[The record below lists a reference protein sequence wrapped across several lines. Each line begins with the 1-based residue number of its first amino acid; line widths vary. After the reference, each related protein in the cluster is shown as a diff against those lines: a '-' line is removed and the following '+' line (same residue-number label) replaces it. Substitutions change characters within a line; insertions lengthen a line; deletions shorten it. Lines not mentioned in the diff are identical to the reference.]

1 MKKECTEEQARL
13 KAEAYCVGA
22 ERCTNDVLRKLK
34 QWGLPEKLHE
44 SVIDHLKKERYIDD
58 TRFAIAFVR
67 DKYRFNQWGIIRLV
81 MELEYR
87 NIDKPSIKL
96 ALKEIDKEEYLS
108 ILTELLRKKNLS
120 IETDNE
126 YERKGKLLRFAAS
139 HGYEMDAILQSMER
153 MKDEDEMVD

>member
-1 MKKECTEEQARL
+1 
-13 KAEAYCVGA
+13 
-22 ERCTNDVLRKLK
+22 
-34 QWGLPEKLHE
+34 
-44 SVIDHLKKERYIDD
+44 
-58 TRFAIAFVR
+58 
-67 DKYRFNQWGIIRLV
+67 

-87 NIDKPSIKL
+87 NIDKASIKL